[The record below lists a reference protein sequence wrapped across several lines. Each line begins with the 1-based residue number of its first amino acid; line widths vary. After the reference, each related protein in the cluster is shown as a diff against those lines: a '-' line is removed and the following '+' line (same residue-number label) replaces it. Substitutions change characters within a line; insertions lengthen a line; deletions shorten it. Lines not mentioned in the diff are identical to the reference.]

1 MARGPWPRNGVR
13 TRLPVAIYRRD
24 RGFTP
29 TDPDALAYV
38 NAVQLADGST
48 VTGQLDQ
55 GELVIKTEYGT
66 LRVPI
71 DKLRR
76 IERVDD
82 GKP

>member
-1 MARGPWPRNGVR
+1 MR
-13 TRLPVAIYRRD
+13 
-24 RGFTP
+24 
-29 TDPDALAYV
+29 
-38 NAVQLADGST
+38 VQLADGST

-55 GELVIKTEYGT
+55 SELVIKTEYGT